1 MLIEKQG
8 LLKKYKKI
16 EQIRRMVLNRIWIG
30 MFLVAIVMGFSK
42 LIFWQDTAILQK
54 MMDGLFEASKNGFEL
69 SIFMTGAL
77 CLWMGFMKIGEEG
90 GAIKIMS
97 KLVAPLFTRL
107 FPEIPKDHPA
117 VGSIMMNFSAN
128 MLGLDNAAT
137 PFGLKAMKDLQE
149 LNPNN
154 TVASNAQ
161 IMFLVLNASGLT
173 IIPVS
178 ILAARAANNSNSI
191 SSVFLP
197 ILITTFFATL
207 GGLIYVSIRQKINL
221 LNKVVLLYLGT
232 LTSAVFG
239 LIFILNAY
247 PEKIDVISSVVSN
260 TIIFGIILFF
270 FGLAVR
276 AKVNLFE
283 SFIDGAKGGFE
294 VALNIVPYLIAM
306 LAAISLFRSS
316 GAFTDGMSLIKNGFL
331 FAGLTAVEF
340 VDALPVI
347 FMKPFSGSGARGLMI
362 EIYQNPAFGPDS
374 FVGKLAST
382 FQGSTETT
390 FYVLAVY
397 FGSVKVTNT
406 RYAAL
411 AGIICDVI
419 GGIVAIFVSYLFF
432 A

>member
-1 MLIEKQG
+1 
-8 LLKKYKKI
+8 
-16 EQIRRMVLNRIWIG
+16 MVLNRIWIG
-30 MFLVAIVMGFSK
+30 MFFIAIVMGFSK

-149 LNPNN
+149 LNPNK

-247 PEKIDVISSVVSN
+247 PDKIDVISSVVSN

-283 SFIDGAKGGFE
+283 SFIEGAKGGFE

-316 GAFTDGMSLIKNGFL
+316 GAFTDGMTLIKNGFL

-397 FGSVKVTNT
+397 FGSVKVTDT

>member
-1 MLIEKQG
+1 
-8 LLKKYKKI
+8 
-16 EQIRRMVLNRIWIG
+16 
-30 MFLVAIVMGFSK
+30 MFLIAIVMGFSK

-149 LNPNN
+149 LNPNK

-239 LIFILNAY
+239 LIYILNAY
-247 PEKIDVISSVVSN
+247 PDKIDVISSVVSN

-283 SFIDGAKGGFE
+283 SFIEGAKGGFE
-294 VALNIVPYLIAM
+294 VALNIVPYLVAM

-316 GAFTDGMSLIKNGFL
+316 GAFTDGMTLIKNGFL

-397 FGSVKVTNT
+397 FGSVKVSDT

-411 AGIICDVI
+411 AGIICDII

>member
-1 MLIEKQG
+1 
-8 LLKKYKKI
+8 
-16 EQIRRMVLNRIWIG
+16 MVLNRIWIG
-30 MFLVAIVMGFSK
+30 MFLIAIVMGFSK
-42 LIFWQDTAILQK
+42 LVFWQDTAILQK

-149 LNPNN
+149 LNPNK

-239 LIFILNAY
+239 LILILNAY

-283 SFIDGAKGGFE
+283 SFIEGAKGGFE

-316 GAFTDGMSLIKNGFL
+316 GAFTDGMTLIKNGFL

-397 FGSVKVTNT
+397 FGSVKVTDT

-411 AGIICDVI
+411 AGIICDII

>member
-1 MLIEKQG
+1 
-8 LLKKYKKI
+8 
-16 EQIRRMVLNRIWIG
+16 MVLNRIWIG
-30 MFLVAIVMGFSK
+30 MFLIAIVMGFSK

-149 LNPNN
+149 INPNP

-161 IMFLVLNASGLT
+161 IMFLVMNASGLT

-232 LTSAVFG
+232 LSSAVFG

-247 PEKIDVISSVVSN
+247 PDKIDVISSVVSN

-316 GAFTDGMSLIKNGFL
+316 GAFTDGMTLIKNGFL

-340 VDALPVI
+340 VDALPVV

>member
-1 MLIEKQG
+1 
-8 LLKKYKKI
+8 
-16 EQIRRMVLNRIWIG
+16 MVLNRIWIG
-30 MFLVAIVMGFSK
+30 MFLIAIVMGFSK

-149 LNPNN
+149 LNPNK

-247 PEKIDVISSVVSN
+247 PDKIDVISSVVSN

-283 SFIDGAKGGFE
+283 SFIEGAKGGFE

-316 GAFTDGMSLIKNGFL
+316 GAFTDGMTLIKNGFL

-397 FGSVKVTNT
+397 FGSVKVTDT

-411 AGIICDVI
+411 AGIICDII

>member
-1 MLIEKQG
+1 
-8 LLKKYKKI
+8 
-16 EQIRRMVLNRIWIG
+16 MVLNRIWIG
-30 MFLVAIVMGFSK
+30 MFLIAIVMGFSK

-149 LNPNN
+149 LNPNK

-239 LIFILNAY
+239 LIYILNAY
-247 PEKIDVISSVVSN
+247 PDKIDVISSVVSN

-283 SFIDGAKGGFE
+283 SFIEGAKGGFE
-294 VALNIVPYLIAM
+294 VALNIVPYLVAM

-316 GAFTDGMSLIKNGFL
+316 GAFTDGMTLIKNGFL

-397 FGSVKVTNT
+397 FGSVKVSDT

-411 AGIICDVI
+411 AGIICDII